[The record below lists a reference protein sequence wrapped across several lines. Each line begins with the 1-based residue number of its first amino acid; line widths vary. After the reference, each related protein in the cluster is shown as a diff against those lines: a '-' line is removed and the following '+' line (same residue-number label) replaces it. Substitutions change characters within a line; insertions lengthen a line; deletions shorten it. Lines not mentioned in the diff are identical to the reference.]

1 MLKSKIYQEKQGKEI
16 QREKN
21 RIRKIFSHENPK
33 KGSVKYK
40 SYLKQQA
47 ANCKIQKKSSCSH

>member
-1 MLKSKIYQEKQGKEI
+1 MQGKEI

-47 ANCKIQKKSSCSH
+47 ANCKIQKKLQLFTLIAQLL